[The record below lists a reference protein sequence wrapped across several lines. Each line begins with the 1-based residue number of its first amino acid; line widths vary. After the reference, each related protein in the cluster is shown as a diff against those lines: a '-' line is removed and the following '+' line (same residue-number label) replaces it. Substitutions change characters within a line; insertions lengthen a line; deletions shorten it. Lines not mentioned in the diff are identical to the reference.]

1 MRRVLTILLVLS
13 CVVSLATAKGKESI
27 IKFDTSQFNFGTFP
41 QKQVRG
47 CVFAFKNTGNAP
59 LLINNVSTT
68 CNCTSATHTK
78 TPVLPGKVGYI
89 TVYFNG
95 NLYSKGH
102 FHKNVDVYSNAANG
116 MFRLF
121 IEGITQ

>member
-13 CVVSLATAKGKESI
+13 CIVTLATAKSKESI

-41 QKQVRG
+41 QKQVRV
-47 CVFAFKNTGNAP
+47 CVFAFKNTGDAP

-68 CNCTSATHTK
+68 CNCTSATYTK
-78 TPVLPGKVGYI
+78 APVLPGKVGYI
-89 TVYFNG
+89 KVYFNG

-102 FHKNVDVYSNAANG
+102 FHKNVDVYSNASNG

>member
-1 MRRVLTILLVLS
+1 MRRVLTILLVLG

-41 QKQVRG
+41 QKQVRV

-78 TPVLPGKVGYI
+78 TPVLPGKVG
-89 TVYFNG
+89 
-95 NLYSKGH
+95 
-102 FHKNVDVYSNAANG
+102 
-116 MFRLF
+116 
-121 IEGITQ
+121 